1 MLKLG
6 HKSLE
11 TWKKSLELV
20 KEIYKFCK
28 TLPKDEQYILISQL
42 KKAAISVPSNI
53 AEGYARNS
61 KIETLRF
68 LDIARSSL
76 VEIDTQLNICIELEY
91 TTEKD
96 IDNLSELINHLFAMI
111 TKLIK
116 SIRKDVKT

>member
-1 MLKLG
+1 M
-6 HKSLE
+6 SRRFI
-11 TWKKSLELV
+11 SFV
-20 KEIYKFCK
+20 KFFQ
-28 TLPKDEQYILISQL
+28 KDEQYILISQL
-42 KKAAISVPSNI
+42 KRAAISVPSNI

-61 KIETLRF
+61 KIGTLRF

>member
-28 TLPKDEQYILISQL
+28 ILPKDEQYILISQL
-42 KKAAISVPSNI
+42 KGAAISVPSNI

-91 TTEKD
+91 TTEK
-96 IDNLSELINHLFAMI
+96 ILTI
-111 TKLIK
+111 
-116 SIRKDVKT
+116 